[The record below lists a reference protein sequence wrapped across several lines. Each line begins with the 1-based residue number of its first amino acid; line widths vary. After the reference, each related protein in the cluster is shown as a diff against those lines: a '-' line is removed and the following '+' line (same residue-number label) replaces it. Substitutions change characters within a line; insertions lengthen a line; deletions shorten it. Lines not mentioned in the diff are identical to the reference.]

1 MRSQKVGC
9 DLETE
14 QHREEINKSVGISR
28 NVSSLVEVFC
38 DYVLTPFSLQ
48 DSKCCCCR
56 HYYDYYYFC
65 HLGI

>member
-1 MRSQKVGC
+1 MRSQRVRC

-28 NVSSLVEVFC
+28 NVNSLVEVFC
-38 DYVLTPFSLQ
+38 DYILTPFNFQ
-48 DSKCCCCR
+48 DSMCCCYC